1 MLDIL
6 STFKDSKEPVYVIF
20 LSDGGISQTQEI
32 QKILI
37 ESSKYPIFWQ
47 FVGIG
52 GKMYGILEQLDTMSG
67 RYVDNANFF
76 ALDDLHDISD
86 AELYDRMLKEFPLWL
101 KEIKK
106 LGMI

>member
-1 MLDIL
+1 
-6 STFKDSKEPVYVIF
+6 
-20 LSDGGISQTQEI
+20 
-32 QKILI
+32 
-37 ESSKYPIFWQ
+37 
-47 FVGIG
+47 
-52 GKMYGILEQLDTMSG
+52 MYGILEQLDTMPG

-86 AELYDRMLKEFPLWL
+86 VELYDRMLKEFPLWL